1 MYYRLKQYLRGAVDE
16 IQVRMPELVAK
27 NKVKNLVAESLKV
40 PEQG

>member
-1 MYYRLKQYLRGAVDE
+1 MYARLKQYLRGAVDE

-27 NKVKNLVAESLKV
+27 NNVKNIVAESLKF